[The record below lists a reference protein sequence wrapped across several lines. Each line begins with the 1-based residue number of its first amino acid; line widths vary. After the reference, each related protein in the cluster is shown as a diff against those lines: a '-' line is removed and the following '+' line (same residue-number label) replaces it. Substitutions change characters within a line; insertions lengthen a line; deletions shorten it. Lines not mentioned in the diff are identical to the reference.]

1 MKPSIWRRVRTA
13 SIVTGVVLMLAA
25 PSCGPFLA
33 LEVPIDRP
41 DAIVML
47 ASHEWERLPAAA
59 EAARRWPGAEVWL
72 TVPPAVTIY
81 NCHRCG
87 ERVGWLESL
96 GVRRGR
102 IRELPLAAT
111 RRGGT
116 WSEAEAARAAVRT
129 TGGQRLLVVTSEY
142 HTRRAWWTFRRV
154 FRGLPVE
161 LGVAGA
167 RAHSAMRADAWWWTR
182 PEDLAYV
189 PYEWAALWKFLAV
202 SLASEP

>member
-72 TVPPAVTIY
+72 TVPPTVTIY

-116 WSEAEAARAAVRT
+116 WSEAEAARAAATEAGVRS
-129 TGGQRLLVVTSEY
+129 LLVVTTGY
-142 HTRRAWWTFRRV
+142 HTRRAWWTFQRV

-167 RAHSAMRADAWWWTR
+167 QAHSAMRADAWWWTR

-189 PYEWAALWKFLAV
+189 PYEWAALGKSAALSV
-202 SLASEP
+202 GGR